1 MISSNVSLKSI
12 LRSVITKCPNLVE
25 YLHQNLRA
33 LPQTLNAPTET
44 INESSSEATNSN
56 VLEMISAE
64 VNKNYIQTHFE
75 DYNNSDD
82 EDSESDEEQIG
93 FDFLHSLILVQFK
106 KKQFLQNVLNCL
118 LTFFREDI
126 LEKRN
131 FWQFP
136 GTLS

>member
-1 MISSNVSLKSI
+1 MTRGSILTRRTENFSGGFPNFRDHSPEVIFDSPEVRLWLFLKIQDLCVMISSNVSLKSI

-82 EDSESDEEQIG
+82 EDSESDEE
-93 FDFLHSLILVQFK
+93 
-106 KKQFLQNVLNCL
+106 
-118 LTFFREDI
+118 
-126 LEKRN
+126 
-131 FWQFP
+131 
-136 GTLS
+136 

>member
-1 MISSNVSLKSI
+1 
-12 LRSVITKCPNLVE
+12 
-25 YLHQNLRA
+25 
-33 LPQTLNAPTET
+33 
-44 INESSSEATNSN
+44 
-56 VLEMISAE
+56 MISAE

-106 KKQFLQNVLNCL
+106 EKQFLQNVLNCL

-131 FWQFP
+131 FWLFP